1 MVARK
6 QKGEVEKLIL
16 AVILSGAIAVAA
28 ATLPGLAL
36 AIKPFLVKK
45 RQKISRASLEAALKR
60 FRERRLVEFVS
71 RGGRVF
77 LQITERGKK
86 RLRALEL
93 DDLRLDVPKNWD
105 KKWSAVLFDIPE
117 TKKTARDALRHKLRQ
132 LGCFQFHKSVFVH
145 PAPCE
150 DEIDFLAELFN
161 IQEYVTVF
169 RTPSLGKQEYRAYRF
184 FGLLP

>member
-1 MVARK
+1 MVTKRR
-6 QKGEVEKLIL
+6 KGEVEKLIL
-16 AVILSGAIAVAA
+16 AIILSGAIAVAA

-36 AIKPFLVKK
+36 AFKPFLLKK

-71 RGGRVF
+71 RGGKVF
-77 LQITERGKK
+77 LQITERGKR
-86 RLRALEL
+86 RLRVLEFEK
-93 DDLRLDVPKNWD
+93 LRLDVPKHWD
-105 KKWSAVLFDIPE
+105 KKWSAILFDIPE
-117 TKKTARDALRHKLRQ
+117 SKKTARDALRQKLRQ

-145 PAPCE
+145 PVSCE
-150 DEIDFLAELFN
+150 DEIDFLTGLFD

-184 FGLLP
+184 FGLVP